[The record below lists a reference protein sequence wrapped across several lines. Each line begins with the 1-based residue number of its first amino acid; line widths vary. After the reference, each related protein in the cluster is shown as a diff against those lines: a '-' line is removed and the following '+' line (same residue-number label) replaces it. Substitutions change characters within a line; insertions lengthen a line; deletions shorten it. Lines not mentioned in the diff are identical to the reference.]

1 MCQVSYLNSKTFT
14 ALRMPQHDTKL
25 TDKLVTYKDMSF
37 GEVTF
42 VLCPLQSHYASM
54 FFMQ

>member
-1 MCQVSYLNSKTFT
+1 MCQVRYLISKTFT

-25 TDKLVTYKDMSF
+25 TDKLVTYKEMSL

-42 VLCPLQSHYASM
+42 VLCPLQSHYASE
-54 FFMQ
+54 FFV